1 MNIHINILW
10 FHIEIDEI
18 RYLVTSGDKTFVSLH
33 HPLVKET
40 MFHISAVDKEILMST
55 LLACRLW
62 LANKS

>member
-1 MNIHINILW
+1 MNIHIYILW

-18 RYLVTSGDKTFVSLH
+18 RYLVTCGDKTFVSLH
-33 HPLVKET
+33 HPLVKEA
-40 MFHISAVDKEILMST
+40 MFHISAVDKEILMSS